1 MVMVI
6 MHQHYH
12 HHSTAPSTHPI
23 NPLPPS
29 SVSAL
34 RSPNTST
41 SNTQQFLLIGS
52 PSVEHGLSLARVK
65 LSDIV
70 PYDGALVGPY
80 LWAVEALSESV
91 MWHNN
96 GVIELD
102 SEGTL
107 MLRCGLESVRYF
119 FKTRAVTQN
128 DGGST
133 GGAVLGKSGRGVYI
147 YRAGRLFKNVNG
159 CVSDSP
165 KVVYLWRITQTS
177 VFDHLL
183 DDNMLHVNKASS
195 SVVVATFSNT
205 TSQNGKGAIGGGK
218 LVTNGEVEKG
228 LLTLVSSDAPGL

>member
-1 MVMVI
+1 MYE
-6 MHQHYH
+6 QEEKDDDEENGKKA
-12 HHSTAPSTHPI
+12 SKKEEEEEKDEG
-23 NPLPPS
+23 NP
-29 SVSAL
+29 VG

-41 SNTQQFLLIGS
+41 SNAQQFLLIGS

-80 LWAVEALSESV
+80 LWVVEALSESV

-102 SEGTL
+102 GEGTL

-119 FKTRAVTQN
+119 FKTRAVAQN

-147 YRAGRLFKNVNG
+147 YRAG
-159 CVSDSP
+159 
-165 KVVYLWRITQTS
+165 S